1 MMKKTYI
8 AIVGKMASGKEIFG
22 SILREELASAVSGE
36 TRSYPRV
43 LSHRF
48 SDPLNMILDILHIPK
63 ERAHQQKLSTVLR
76 EAFGEE
82 VIGNALQKLAEA
94 DQAEIIFF
102 DGVRRPQDV
111 AMFRGF
117 SNSYLVA
124 IEAPAEI
131 RFERLKKRND
141 RPGDANKTWE
151 EFLAENNAESES
163 KIEEIAKEADA
174 TIDNSG
180 TLDALRK
187 QIRSFLEKKIGLAL

>member
-1 MMKKTYI
+1 MIKKTYI
-8 AIVGKMASGKEIFG
+8 AIIGKMASGKETFG
-22 SILREELASAVSGE
+22 SLLREEIALAVSGE
-36 TRSYPRV
+36 THPYLRV

-63 ERAHQQKLSTVLR
+63 ERAHQQKLSTILR

-94 DQAEIIFF
+94 DQAEIVFF
-102 DGVRRPQDV
+102 DGVRRPQDIV
-111 AMFRGF
+111 MLRGL
-117 SNSYLVA
+117 SNSHLII

-141 RPGDANKTWE
+141 RPGDAEKTRE
-151 EFLAENNAESES
+151 EFLAENNAEAES
-163 KIEEIAKEADA
+163 KIDEIAQQADV

-180 TLDALRK
+180 TMDDLRK
-187 QIRSFLEKKIGLAL
+187 QVRDFLQKKVKLVL